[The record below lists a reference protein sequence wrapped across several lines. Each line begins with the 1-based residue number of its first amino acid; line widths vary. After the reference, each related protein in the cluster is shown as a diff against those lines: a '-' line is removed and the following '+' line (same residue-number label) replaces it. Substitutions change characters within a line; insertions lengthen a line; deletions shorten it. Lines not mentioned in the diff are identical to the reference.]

1 MKQIR
6 LEYPYESGN
15 DLWDGKEHVIIPN
28 DLFEFQINGNTYYVM
43 PYRDETYN
51 EDDVITI
58 LSLDENGNFVKSPLD
73 DYSRLNELLNN
84 VELSPVDIDL
94 LPDEIPLGNRIEI
107 DTLINPNKKE
117 NDYSNYEIGTLER
130 ENNIG
135 TIQKPQEF
143 GNGNAIPKP
152 HDNLGDGHA
161 IPKPQDFGNG
171 NIVYNPN
178 ELKPEF
184 EMKPP
189 QMEGLSDP
197 SDLPRI
203 KAPINQIK
211 YPAFVEDNEHCF
223 IYRDIFDT
231 YLSDLYDVLP
241 RTTRIDNHECILIRN
256 TDNDII
262 YERSEH
268 GLVAEYVDRRIYART
283 GINPNDDDPKP
294 EKEEGIIM
302 DYPNMN
308 DYPNLPNNRLWDGR
322 THSITPVSLQMFE
335 LAGRTFY
342 FMNYYD
348 NDYNCEC
355 ITLLGEDE
363 LGNIVKIPLDYYDKL
378 PELLSRVNL
387 FDVSLNKLPNHIRL
401 GQLMEIDYL
410 IGLTNRLENGF
421 GGFGDTPPNKSTSGS
436 GGGGDTP
443 PDDPSINVKEE
454 KFSGKQALFTVF
466 RGLDGTLRVDAVEYE
481 FYLNDLLEKETH
493 PVVKGK
499 VILTEYDLEYIYN
512 NSKNPEL
519 MPDFEIEYSEYNT
532 RTMDIDNFNVYITND
547 GLELDTYDYTKFV
560 ELGLLE
566 EREVIDKR
574 VKITKEEIHN
584 IENYDGEWHYYAKLV
599 NEIKLK
605 PEVAFTIYNVN
616 AKHFE
621 VTNNIY
627 DRYLKKYLEPN
638 NKKER
643 HGGWNENGDYFTVIT
658 EEDIKTI
665 ERESNSPKLT
675 PTILY
680 KERKKRD
687 IYGNYVDDNTNDID
701 KVENNQQIIDNPP
714 IKKRNKVK
722 SMVKNTMDWAKEHPL
737 LATIAV
743 GLAVTLGSQLALSGV
758 MMLNST
764 LWSVL
769 GGTGSACAKLHSI
782 NMALSKI
789 VGFGA
794 FKFTEAGT
802 YALAGKTGALA
813 LYSGVGAK
821 LTSAVLGLT
830 GIGGLGKLI
839 ANKIRK
845 NKEKE
850 NEIETPENNNKKSNE
865 NNKQETTLTREQIA
879 ELVKQEVEKATEGLV
894 KENKALKAENE
905 SLRQQIE
912 ELLSEQELSA
922 TRTK

>member
-15 DLWDGKEHVIIPN
+15 ELWDGKEHVITPN
-28 DLFEFQINGNTYYVM
+28 DLLEFQINGNIYYVM

-73 DYSRLNELLNN
+73 DYSRLSELLNN

-117 NDYSNYEIGTLER
+117 SDYSNYEIGSLER
-130 ENNIG
+130 GNNIG
-135 TIQKPQEF
+135 VIPKPQEL
-143 GNGNAIPKP
+143 GSGNAIPKP

-189 QMEGLSDP
+189 QMGGLSDP
-197 SDLPRI
+197 NDLPRI

-211 YPAFVEDNEHCF
+211 YPAFVEDDEHCF

-268 GLVAEYVDRRIYART
+268 GLVAEYVDRRIYARS
-283 GINPNDDDPKP
+283 GINPNDDDPNP
-294 EKEEGIIM
+294 EKEDGIIM

-308 DYPNLPNNRLWDGR
+308 DYPDLPNNRLWDGR

-387 FDVSLNKLPNHIRL
+387 VDVSLNKLPNHIHL

-410 IGLTNRLENGF
+410 IGLTNTLGNGF
-421 GGFGDTPPNKSTSGS
+421 GGFGDTPPNKSTGGSGGDIPPNAS
-436 GGGGDTP
+436 GGGGGDDTP
-443 PDDPSINVKEE
+443 PEDEIEFSEFNAYIINKTERYIPRDLYYKFFGEHKGLKKLILDDLYPNADFVVATQNQIDIIVQSGIKCNYKYFAYYFEDSINDRYIPRNIFDEYLSDKYDNTIEVIKTWGNDYVKVKKNDVDYIDKVSSNPVIKSVHECLAKTKVDYPSEE
-454 KFSGKQALFTVF
+454 KWKYDD
-466 RGLDGTLRVDAVEYE
+466 RLRE
-481 FYLNDLLEKETH
+481 LR
-493 PVVKGK
+493 
-499 VILTEYDLEYIYN
+499 N
-512 NSKNPEL
+512 N
-519 MPDFEIEYSEYNT
+519 
-532 RTMDIDNFNVYITND
+532 
-547 GLELDTYDYTKFV
+547 
-560 ELGLLE
+560 
-566 EREVIDKR
+566 
-574 VKITKEEIHN
+574 
-584 IENYDGEWHYYAKLV
+584 
-599 NEIKLK
+599 
-605 PEVAFTIYNVN
+605 
-616 AKHFE
+616 
-621 VTNNIY
+621 
-627 DRYLKKYLEPN
+627 PN
-638 NKKER
+638 NKVP
-643 HGGWNENGDYFTVIT
+643 ENDLV
-658 EEDIKTI
+658 
-665 ERESNSPKLT
+665 
-675 PTILY
+675 
-680 KERKKRD
+680 
-687 IYGNYVDDNTNDID
+687 
-701 KVENNQQIIDNPP
+701 NPP

-737 LATIAV
+737 LATIAI
-743 GLAVTLGSQLALSGV
+743 GLAVTLGSQIALSGV

-813 LYSGVGAK
+813 LYSDVGAK

-845 NKEKE
+845 KKEKDKE
-850 NEIETPENNNKKSNE
+850 EVIEKTENNNKNHNE
-865 NNKQETTLTREQIA
+865 NNKHETTLTREQIA

-912 ELLSEQELSA
+912 ELLREQELSA